1 MLNRNR
7 TQSTLVPGLLLVVFT
22 LALYSPVRNY
32 PFVNYD
38 DKNYVTENPH
48 VQAGLSW
55 KTFTWAM
62 TANDAANWHPLT
74 WLSHAADCQLYGVNA
89 GGHHIT
95 SLGFHICNVLLLFLL
110 LFRVTGA
117 RGRSFA
123 VSALFALH
131 PFNVESV
138 AWVAERKNV
147 LSTLLF
153 LLAIGAYGWY
163 ASKPDLRRYSVVA
176 LLFALGLAAKP
187 MVITFPFVLLL
198 LDFWPL
204 KRIQANNE
212 PMLPASTGRKRKEQ
226 LAGGDA
232 PVLPVSR
239 APFARLVLEKVPL
252 LLLCIASGAL
262 TVVAQRSGGAIRSF
276 NRIPL
281 AVRLQNAVWSYA
293 MYFWKACW
301 PSAFALYYPHPLT
314 RLAAWRLG
322 LAAGFL
328 VSVSA
333 LVWHQRR
340 NRPYFM
346 TGWLWYL
353 GTLVPVIGI
362 VQVGDQAMAD
372 RYAYVPLI
380 GIFVMIVWA
389 AGDWADR
396 RQISLPFRAAA
407 AVIVLASLSFITF
420 RQIGYWRSSYDVWA
434 HTLEVTGP
442 NPLAESDLGDAL
454 HALGR
459 PEDAL
464 PHFQNAVR
472 MQPTDP
478 VRRIDLAEDLA
489 ECERLQDAIAE
500 YEAGIQLTSD
510 PEKQAR
516 SYQSLAIL
524 HGELGEYPKVRESY
538 HEALRIDPPLGEEMI
553 RNLSRSFAANPSGGA
568 YLSLGMLLE
577 AAGRLAEARLAYQ
590 QALKLDPTL
599 AEARQSLDAIER
611 RNR

>member
-7 TQSTLVPGLLLVVFT
+7 AQSTLVPCLLLVGLT

-38 DKNYVTENPH
+38 DKNYVTGNAH

-55 KTFTWAM
+55 QTLAWSV

-74 WLSHAADCQLYGVNA
+74 WLSHAADCQLYGLNA
-89 GGHHIT
+89 GGHHLT

-117 RGRSFA
+117 TGRSLA
-123 VSALFALH
+123 VAALFAVH

-153 LLAIGAYGWY
+153 LLALGAYGWY
-163 ASKPDLRRYSVVA
+163 SSKPNLRRYSVVA

-187 MVITFPFVLLL
+187 MVITLPFVLLL

-204 KRIQANNE
+204 NRIQAKNE
-212 PMLPASTGRKRKEQ
+212 PMLPMSGRKRKEQ
-226 LAGGDA
+226 LVSGDA
-232 PVLPVSR
+232 PVFPVSR
-239 APFARLVLEKVPL
+239 APFGRLVLEKVPL

-262 TVVAQRSGGAIRSF
+262 TVIAQRSGGAIRSF
-276 NRIPL
+276 SRIPL
-281 AVRLQNAVWSYA
+281 AGRLQNAVWSYA

-314 RLAAWRLG
+314 RQAAWRLG

-328 VSVSA
+328 VAVSA
-333 LVWHQRR
+333 LVWNQRR
-340 NRPYFM
+340 SRRYLL
-346 TGWLWYL
+346 TGWFWYL

-380 GIFVMIVWA
+380 GVFVMIVWA

-407 AVIVLASLSFITF
+407 VVIILSSLSFITF

-464 PHFQNAVR
+464 PHFQTAVS

-478 VRRIDLAEDLA
+478 FRHIDLAEDLA
-489 ECERLQDAIAE
+489 ECERLQDAIGE
-500 YEAGIQLTSD
+500 YEAAIQLTSD

-538 HEALRIDPPLGEEMI
+538 SEALRIDPPLGEEMI
-553 RNLSRSFAANPSGGA
+553 RNLSRSFAANPSGGG

-577 AAGRLAEARLAYQ
+577 AADRLPEARLAYQ
-590 QALKLDPTL
+590 QALKLEPAL
-599 AEARQSLDAIER
+599 AEAEHSLDAVER
-611 RNR
+611 RIK